1 LIRLAIRAI
10 LRRPMPRL
18 AATLPLVAAALL
30 ACGTPCGD
38 LADHIC
44 LCQPAGSLRDACRRT
59 VSDQIG
65 KGNPKPGQTQ
75 EAFCEDRLPHCK
87 KPSEDPGMCERLLT
101 DAGRVDC
108 GLAFPPAQ

>member
-1 LIRLAIRAI
+1 MIRPAIRAI

-18 AATLPLVAAALL
+18 AATLPVVAAALV

-44 LCQPAGSLRDACRRT
+44 LCQPPGSARDACRSS
-59 VSDQIG
+59 VSEQIG
-65 KGNPKPGQTQ
+65 KGNPKPGDDQQ
-75 EAFCEDRLPHCK
+75 KFCEDRLSHCK
-87 KPSEDPGMCERLLT
+87 KPSEDPQLCDRLLT
-101 DAGRVDC
+101 DAGRIDC